1 MPATPAPDPAAA
13 FDAIGAAYEDA
24 FAGSPA
30 RRASLDRL
38 LEHLAPGSRI
48 LDIGCGTGRPTASTL
63 AAAGHDVLGIDVSP
77 VMVALAADRVP
88 GGTFRR
94 ADIRELP
101 LEEESYDAVCAYF
114 SLLQMDRAD
123 QTRVLHRITRALAP
137 GGLLAVGTVPID
149 VENFDAEFMGS
160 PIRVTS
166 FGAEPF
172 RRLLVESGLTV
183 LWEHQGHYTPRLPG
197 AEPEAELFVLC
208 RRA

>member
-13 FDAIGAAYEDA
+13 FDAIGASYEDA

-38 LEHLAPGSRI
+38 QEHLAPGSRI

-77 VMVALAADRVP
+77 VMVALAVDRVP

-123 QTRVLHRITRALAP
+123 QIRVLHRITRALAP
-137 GGLLAVGTVPID
+137 GGLLAVGTVPLD

-160 PIRVTS
+160 PIRFTS

-172 RRLLVESGLTV
+172 KDLLVRSGLTV
-183 LWEHQGHYTPRLPG
+183 LWEHQGHYTPRLPD
-197 AEPEAELFVLC
+197 AEPEAEQFLVC
-208 RRA
+208 RRT